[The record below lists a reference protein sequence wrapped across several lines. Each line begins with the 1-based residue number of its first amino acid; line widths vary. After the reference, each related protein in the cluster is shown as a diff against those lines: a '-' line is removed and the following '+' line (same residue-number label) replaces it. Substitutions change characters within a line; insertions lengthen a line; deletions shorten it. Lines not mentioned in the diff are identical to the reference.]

1 MIGANHRDGLSHL
14 EELGAA
20 ELRVHLTE
28 SNGTPPALTLTGRL
42 MRHALAWDL
51 QNKASE
57 PVPKLEQRAWSKLM
71 TQRAQ
76 DKNITTT
83 SLPSASASPGTRLLK
98 DWGGVT
104 HEVVV
109 ADDAVIWNDQS
120 YSSLSAVA
128 TAMTG
133 TKRNGPRFFGLRG

>member
-1 MIGANHRDGLSHL
+1 MIGANHRDGLSL
-14 EELGAA
+14 FEDLNAA
-20 ELRVHLTE
+20 ELRAHLTQRT
-28 SNGTPPALTLTGRL
+28 GTPPAPTLTARL

-51 QNKASE
+51 QSKAYE

-71 TQRAQ
+71 SQRAQ
-76 DKNITTT
+76 GETTLLGA
-83 SLPSASASPGTRLLK
+83 LPPAVASSDTRLLK

-109 ADDAVIWNDQS
+109 GDDAVIWNDQS